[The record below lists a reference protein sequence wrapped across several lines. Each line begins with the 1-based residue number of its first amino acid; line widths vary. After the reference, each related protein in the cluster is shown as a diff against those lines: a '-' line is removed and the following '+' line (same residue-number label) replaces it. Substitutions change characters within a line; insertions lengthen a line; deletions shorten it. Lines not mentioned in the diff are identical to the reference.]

1 LIGSSYFRASVP
13 NAGENVKVNFDVE
26 KKLTK
31 KTQEEKRVRT
41 TGPKFMGRSITMA
54 RTLNIIFML
63 AAVLGLAACG
73 KKESATDRAKEK
85 ATAEAVAE
93 EKEALETAIEVYI
106 YAYPLV
112 TMEYT
117 RRALTNAAASEG
129 FKAPMGQFVRMKEYS
144 GANKYL
150 MHFNKGE
157 MPPVEGFWSL
167 TMYNGEFFFVDNPL
181 NRYNVSS
188 RSKFKANADG
198 SVDIYIQN
206 ESPGEDKEANWLPA
220 AKEKFILMLRMYWP
234 KEKTPSIIDGTWKIP
249 AVKQAS

>member
-1 LIGSSYFRASVP
+1 
-13 NAGENVKVNFDVE
+13 
-26 KKLTK
+26 
-31 KTQEEKRVRT
+31 VRT
-41 TGPKFMGRSITMA
+41 TGSKFMGRSITPA

-73 KKESATDRAKEK
+73 KKESATDTAKEK

-93 EKEALETAIEVYI
+93 EKEALET
-106 YAYPLV
+106 AYPLV

-129 FKAPMGQFVRMKEYS
+129 FKAPMGQFVRMKEYD

-157 MPPVEGFWSL
+157 MPPVEGRWSL

-206 ESPGEDKEANWLPA
+206 ESPGKDKEANWLPA
-220 AKEKFILMLRMYWP
+220 PKDKFVLMLRMYWP
-234 KEKTPSIIDGTWKIP
+234 KEKTASIIDGTWKIP
-249 AVKQAS
+249 AVEQAS

>member
-1 LIGSSYFRASVP
+1 M
-13 NAGENVKVNFDVE
+13 
-26 KKLTK
+26 
-31 KTQEEKRVRT
+31 RT

-54 RTLNIIFML
+54 RTLNVIFML
-63 AAVLGLAACG
+63 AAVLSLAACG
-73 KKESATDRAKEK
+73 KKESATDTAKEK

-93 EKEALETAIEVYI
+93 EKEGLETAIEV

-150 MHFNKGE
+150 MH
-157 MPPVEGFWSL
+157 
-167 TMYNGEFFFVDNPL
+167 
-181 NRYNVSS
+181 S
-188 RSKFKANADG
+188 RSKFKTNADG

-206 ESPGEDKEANWLPA
+206 ESPGKDKEANWLPA

>member
-1 LIGSSYFRASVP
+1 
-13 NAGENVKVNFDVE
+13 
-26 KKLTK
+26 
-31 KTQEEKRVRT
+31 
-41 TGPKFMGRSITMA
+41 
-54 RTLNIIFML
+54 ML

-85 ATAEAVAE
+85 AIAEAVAE
-93 EKEALETAIEVYI
+93 EKEALGTAIEVYI

-117 RRALTNAAASEG
+117 RRALTNTAASVG

-157 MPPVEGFWSL
+157 MPPVEGLWSL

-206 ESPGEDKEANWLPA
+206 ESPGKDKEANWLPA
-220 AKEKFILMLRMYWP
+220 PKDKFVLMLRMYWP